1 MINEPFLN
9 KEIDIRN
16 TLSNIEQK
24 LPKNILSN
32 IKEIFI
38 GQFEEL
44 KRRQVQSLYESGAI
58 FLSNEIEGEKE
69 LVLSIIHEMAHA
81 LEETQREKIYFDGLI
96 EKEFLAKRASLFNI
110 LKTNGYINGISL
122 MGLFFKPEYDIKF
135 DNWLN
140 KTITYPILSGLS
152 SGLFLSSYAITSIRE
167 YFANAF
173 EKFFSGHSE
182 EVKKITPS
190 VYNKLVEFI

>member
-9 KEIDIRN
+9 KEINIRN
-16 TLSNIEQK
+16 VIYNIEQK
-24 LPKNILSN
+24 LPKAILSN
-32 IKEIFI
+32 IKEIYV

-44 KRRQVQSLYESGAI
+44 KQRQVQSLYEDGAI
-58 FLSNEIEGEKE
+58 FLSSEIEGEKE

-81 LEETQREKIYFDGLI
+81 LEETQRDKIYSDGLI
-96 EKEFLAKRASLFNI
+96 EKEFLAKRATLFNI
-110 LKTNGYINGISL
+110 LKTNGHVNGINL

-135 DNWLN
+135 DNFLN
-140 KTITYPILSGLS
+140 KTITYPVLSGLS
-152 SGLFLSSYAITSIRE
+152 SGLFLSPYAITSIRE

-190 VYNKLVEFI
+190 VYNKLVKFI

>member
-24 LPKNILSN
+24 LPKMMLSN
-32 IKEIFI
+32 IKEIYI

-44 KRRQVQSLYESGAI
+44 KRRQIQSLYEDGAI

-69 LVLSIIHEMAHA
+69 LILSIIHEMAHA
-81 LEETQREKIYFDGLI
+81 LEETQRDKIYSDGLI
-96 EKEFLAKRASLFNI
+96 EKEFLAKRATLFNI

-140 KTITYPILSGLS
+140 KTITYPVLSGLS
-152 SGLFLSSYAITSIRE
+152 SGLFLSPYSITSIRE

-173 EKFFSGHSE
+173 EKYYSGHIND
-182 EVKKITPS
+182 VKVISPK
-190 VYNKLVEFI
+190 VYNKLIEIE

>member
-81 LEETQREKIYFDGLI
+81 LEEIQRDKIYSDGLI
-96 EKEFLAKRASLFNI
+96 EKEFLAKRTTLFNI
-110 LKTNGYINGISL
+110 LKTSGHVNGISL

-140 KTITYPILSGLS
+140 KTITYPVLSGLS
-152 SGLFLSSYAITSIRE
+152 SGLFLSPYSITSIRE

-173 EKFFSGHSE
+173 EKFFSGYSE
-182 EVKKITPS
+182 EVKKTTPS
-190 VYNKLVEFI
+190 VYSKLVDLI